1 MASIHHH
8 SQWVKIINFVSFYV
22 ILGDLY
28 TLLSIEMMDLLK
40 RSAELFCFSRQW
52 LFFDFLSCNF
62 WRLKWQRRRC
72 WKCHQKGVTMTDQ
85 TFKYSHRQRLFDPWQ
100 CFSKQ
105 AFSIEFLALIMLSS
119 WFLNRSCDIR
129 ADYEDYLWHFS
140 WSFGISQSSSKPHME
155 L

>member
-1 MASIHHH
+1 MGENHQFCLILSYFRRPLHTF
-8 SQWVKIINFVSFYV
+8 VK
-22 ILGDLY
+22 
-28 TLLSIEMMDLLK
+28 IEMMDLLK